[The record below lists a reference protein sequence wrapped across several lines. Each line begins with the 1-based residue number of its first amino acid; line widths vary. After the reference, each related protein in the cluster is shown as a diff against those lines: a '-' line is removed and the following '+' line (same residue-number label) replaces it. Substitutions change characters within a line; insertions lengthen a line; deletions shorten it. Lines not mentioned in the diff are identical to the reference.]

1 MILKILILNS
11 SPRAENSNTHVMVKS
26 FMEGAISS
34 GAEVENIFLA
44 RYKIQSCT
52 ACMSCWFE
60 TPGKCV
66 INDDAEMILDK
77 MSQVE
82 LIIFATP
89 LYVDNVSGIMKN
101 LMDRM
106 IAKGCPEVEL
116 DENEETRHVIKSTQL
131 TKIGVISNCGFPE
144 QDQFQVLRLLFKRLA
159 RNMKCELAVEIYR
172 GEGSLLL
179 AEVPQLQQIIK
190 SYKELLKKAGQ
201 EVVAHGKLS
210 EDTVGK
216 LEKPFIPYSDYNKA
230 MNERINDRLEKLREK
245 GC

>member
-26 FMEGAISS
+26 FMEGAISA

-66 INDDAEMILDK
+66 INDDAEMVLDK

-89 LYVDNVSGIMKN
+89 LYVDNVSGVMKN

-131 TKIGVISNCGFPE
+131 TKIGVI
-144 QDQFQVLRLLFKRLA
+144 
-159 RNMKCELAVEIYR
+159 
-172 GEGSLLL
+172 
-179 AEVPQLQQIIK
+179 
-190 SYKELLKKAGQ
+190 
-201 EVVAHGKLS
+201 
-210 EDTVGK
+210 
-216 LEKPFIPYSDYNKA
+216 
-230 MNERINDRLEKLREK
+230 
-245 GC
+245 

>member
-1 MILKILILNS
+1 MKILILNS
-11 SPRAENSNTHVMVKS
+11 SPKAEKGNTHVIVKS
-26 FMEGAISS
+26 FMEGAISA

-44 RYKIQSCT
+44 KYKIQHCT
-52 ACMSCWFE
+52 ACMACWFE

-82 LIIFATP
+82 FIIFATP

-116 DENEETRHVIKSTQL
+116 DENNETRHVIKSTQL
-131 TKIGVISNCGFPE
+131 AKIGVISNCGFPE
-144 QDQFQVLRLLFKRLA
+144 QDQFQVLRLFFKRLA

-179 AEVPQLQQIIK
+179 ADVPQLQSIIN

-201 EVVAHGKLS
+201 EVVVNGKLS
-210 EDTVGK
+210 EVIMEE
-216 LEKPFIPYSDYNKA
+216 LEKPFIPYEDYNKA
-230 MNERINDRLEKLREK
+230 MNEQINMQLEKLREK
-245 GC
+245 S